1 MFTVAGYFVVE
12 LEVAA
17 LVDGVAEVEQLAAT
31 AKQEPFAI
39 LTDVAVAMFNSV
51 FTEVTRV
58 RSAA

>member
-1 MFTVAGYFVVE
+1 MFT
-12 LEVAA
+12 VAA